1 MKRVKYKKRINIKK
15 KRIIFVIILAIVI
28 NTISFLMIFIT
39 KFSSVIEESA
49 KKELKEITTN
59 IVIKYLT
66 KENLM
71 KVSMEEL
78 IVINK
83 DKEDVISHI
92 DFKLDKGYEV
102 ILNIKEQ
109 IENEVIDLK
118 NGKLHSPAIAINDNL
133 IIKVPYYAWS
143 DNILLMNLGPK
154 IYIKI
159 NLLENVRGDLYTK
172 VTGYGINSLLINLY
186 ITLYIKESLLY
197 PASSE
202 QIEYKFDMLVA
213 SKVIQGKIPEFYNG
227 ILESKSSVINLK

>member
-15 KRIIFVIILAIVI
+15 KRIIFIIILAIVV
-28 NTISFLMIFIT
+28 NTICFLIIFIT
-39 KFSSVIEESA
+39 KFSDTIEESA

-59 IVIKYLT
+59 IVIKHLT

-78 IVINK
+78 IIINK
-83 DKEDVISHI
+83 DKEDVITHV

-102 ILNIKEQ
+102 ILNIKEK
-109 IENEVIDLK
+109 IENEIIDLK
-118 NGKLHSPAIAINDNL
+118 KGKLYSPAIAFNENL
-133 IIKVPYYAWS
+133 VLKVPYYAWS

-154 IYIKI
+154 IYIKV

-172 VTGYGINSLLINLY
+172 VTSYGINSLLVNLY
-186 ITLYIKESLLY
+186 ITIYIKESLLY

-213 SKVIQGKIPEFYNG
+213 SKVIQGKIPSFYNG
-227 ILESKSSVINLK
+227 FLESKSDVINLK